1 MNNDPTEGLDQED
14 RPHLKLGQEV
24 RVVSGKHGGRTGTV
38 HRVRSEG
45 DSLRIE
51 LLEGGEQLFVD
62 QGEIDFEFEWA
73 EVSLFMPEGERAEW
87 FARLKE
93 LEEDY

>member
-1 MNNDPTEGLDQED
+1 MNNDPTEGLDKND
-14 RPHLKLGQEV
+14 TPHLKLGQEV
-24 RVVSGKHGGRTGTV
+24 RVVSGKHRGRKGTV
-38 HRVRSEG
+38 HGVRSEG

-51 LLEGGEQLFVD
+51 LLAGDERLFVD
-62 QGEIDFEFEWA
+62 QSEIDFKFEAA

-93 LEEDY
+93 LEEGY